1 MNLPGRGVSVTPFPH
16 LAVTLLSLRQ
26 ARQNTHPIKE
36 GKGKTMSGAG
46 HIDLSNK
53 KVALLIAVLA
63 AALAFSETLG
73 KSAQTAGLS
82 HHIEASNLWS
92 FFQAKTI
99 RATTLRTAAE
109 ALEVDLEHERNA
121 RAKEA
126 LEKRL
131 AEWRRTA
138 ARYES
143 EPDTQ
148 EGRKELGARAKA
160 TEAKRDLSLAAYHH
174 YEMSSAALQLAIV
187 LATANIITGVAFLLW
202 GSMGLGVVGVA
213 FVLIGLFAPISV
225 HLF

>member
-1 MNLPGRGVSVTPFPH
+1 